1 VPSGHVSHVE
11 RYARVILSPSYDPM
25 KSSGG
30 IMKKSLMPCETET
43 VAHSRGASWPSSST
57 EYHFEPPCSSV
68 SHIADWS

>member
-1 VPSGHVSHVE
+1 
-11 RYARVILSPSYDPM
+11 
-25 KSSGG
+25 
-30 IMKKSLMPCETET
+30 MKKSLMPCETET